1 MVKQFGENLVVKL
14 DFEGQMD
21 YKRKTLGQ
29 CFFILKGIEFVYLV
43 GCTGKK

>member
-14 DFEGQMD
+14 DFEGKMD

-29 CFFILKGIEFVYLV
+29 YFLF
-43 GCTGKK
+43 